1 MPSPATQNSHVPV
14 ALLSRRARLN
24 ALAAALVAPL
34 AAAVVLAIP
43 AAADAQGAPPAPPFP
58 AAATQSAIDLT
69 ASAADGWR
77 TAQPARARHAMV
89 VTNQHLATEVGLA
102 VLREGGNAVDAAVAV
117 GFALAVVD
125 PCCGNVGG
133 GGFLTAR
140 LADGRTLFLDFR
152 ERAPLAAR
160 AAMFQD
166 KDGNVIPGASTDSWN
181 AVATPGTVMGLAE
194 ALSRYGTMPLAKV
207 MAPAIRLARE
217 GFVLTPGDAAIMAR
231 SADKFARTPEASAI
245 FLKDGR
251 PYAAGET
258 LVQSDLAASLEAIA
272 RGGPKAFYRGPLARR
287 VAAASKAGGGLLT
300 ARDFA
305 RYTVQWDQPV
315 TCGYRGYTVIA
326 PPPPSSGGTTLCEI
340 LQVIEGYPLA
350 QWGYGSADATH
361 VMAEAERFAFADRN
375 ESLGDPAFVTNPV
388 AQLISP
394 ERAAQIRA
402 RIRMDRATPSSEVK
416 GGIPAHEGD
425 HTTHY
430 SVLDAAGNAVS
441 VTYTINY
448 LFGSGL
454 IARGTGFFL
463 NNEMD
468 DFTAKP
474 GVPNGFGL
482 VQGAANAI
490 APGKRPLSSMTPT
503 VVTRDGKVAMITGSP
518 GGSTIITTVLQS
530 IVNVV
535 DFGMN
540 MQAAVDAPRFHHQWL
555 PDQISFHQ
563 GYLTP
568 ETRASLEARGHKLVE
583 QPGWG
588 ADEAI
593 RIDAETGLIEGA
605 NDVRRPAG
613 LAAGY

>member
-1 MPSPATQNSHVPV
+1 MTAHHPQSFEFFVAALASARRRRTTA
-14 ALLSRRARLN
+14 ALLALS
-24 ALAAALVAPL
+24 ALAGCASVPARVSTAPP
-34 AAAVVLAIP
+34 P
-43 AAADAQGAPPAPPFP
+43 AAPGVP
-58 AAATQSAIDLT
+58 SAIDLT
-69 ASAADGWR
+69 GSQTDAWR
-77 TAQPARARHAMV
+77 TAQPVRATHAMV
-89 VTNQHLATEVGLA
+89 VTNQHLATKVGLD
-102 VLREGGNAVDAAVAV
+102 VLRQGGNAVDAAVAV

-125 PCCGNVGG
+125 PCCGNIGG

-152 ERAPLAAR
+152 ERAPLAAS
-160 AAMFQD
+160 ATMFQD
-166 KDGNVIPGASTDSWN
+166 KDGNVITGASTDSWN

-194 ALSRYGTMPLAKV
+194 ALRRYGTLPLAKV

-217 GFVLTPGDAAIMAR
+217 GFVLTEGDAAIMAR
-231 SADKFARTPEASAI
+231 SADKFARSPAAAAA

-251 PYAAGET
+251 TYAAGER
-258 LVQSDLAASLEAIA
+258 LVQADLAATLEAVA
-272 RGGPKAFYRGPLARR
+272 KGGPDAFYKGAIAQD
-287 VAAASKAGGGLLT
+287 VAKASQAGGGLLT
-300 ARDFA
+300 TRDFA
-305 RYTVQWDQPV
+305 EYTVRWDKPV
-315 TCGYRGYTVIA
+315 TCAYRGHRVIA

-340 LQVIEGYPLA
+340 LQVIEAYPLA

-375 ESLGDPAFVTNPV
+375 ESLGDPAFVRNPV
-388 AQLISP
+388 DALISP
-394 ERAAQIRA
+394 ARAAAIRA
-402 RIRMDRATPSSEVK
+402 RIRMDKATPSAEVK
-416 GGIPAHEGD
+416 GGVAAQEGD

-454 IARGTGFFL
+454 IAGRTGFFL

-503 VVTRDGKVAMITGSP
+503 ILTKDGKVFMITGSP

-568 ETRASLEARGHKLVE
+568 DVRAALEARGHKLVE
-583 QPGWG
+583 APGWG

-593 RIDAETGLIEGA
+593 LIDPVTGMIEGA

>member
-1 MPSPATQNSHVPV
+1 MTAHATQSFEFSASTPP
-14 ALLSRRARLN
+14 RR
-24 ALAAALVAPL
+24 PL
-34 AAAVVLAIP
+34 AALLAGVTILLAGCSGGSAQVASTPPPPPP
-43 AAADAQGAPPAPPFP
+43 AA
-58 AAATQSAIDLT
+58 QSAIDLT
-69 ASAADGWR
+69 GSQTDAWR
-77 TAQPARARHAMV
+77 DAQPVRAAHAMV
-89 VTNQHLATEVGLA
+89 VTNQHLATEIGLD
-102 VLREGGNAVDAAVAV
+102 VLRRGGNAVDAAVAV

-125 PCCGNVGG
+125 PCCGNIGG

-152 ERAPLAAR
+152 ERAPLAAT
-160 AAMFQD
+160 ATMFQD
-166 KDGNVIPGASTDSWN
+166 ADGNVIKGASTDSWN

-194 ALSRYGTMPLAKV
+194 ALQRYGTLPLAKV
-207 MAPAIRLARE
+207 MAPAIRLARD
-217 GFVLTPGDAAIMAR
+217 GFVLTDGDVAIMAR
-231 SADKFARTPEASAI
+231 SADKFARTPAAAAV
-245 FLKDGR
+245 FLKDGKT
-251 PYAAGET
+251 YAAGER
-258 LVQSDLAASLEAIA
+258 LVQTDLAATLEAIA
-272 RGGPKAFYRGPLARR
+272 KGGPDAFYKGPIAQA
-287 VAAASKAGGGLLT
+287 VADASKAGRGLLT
-300 ARDFA
+300 TRDFA
-305 RYTVQWDQPV
+305 EYTVRWDKPV
-315 TCGYRGYTVIA
+315 TCGYRGLGIIA

-340 LQVIEGYPLA
+340 LQVIEPYPLA

-375 ESLGDPAFVTNPV
+375 ESLGDPAFVHNPV
-388 AQLISP
+388 EALISP
-394 ERAAQIRA
+394 ARAAAIRA
-402 RIRMDRATPSSEVK
+402 RIRMDKATPSSEVK
-416 GGIPAHEGD
+416 GGVPAQEGD

-430 SVLDAAGNAVS
+430 SVLDASGNAVS

-454 IARGTGFFL
+454 IAGKTGFFL

-503 VVTRDGKVAMITGSP
+503 IVTKDGKVFMITGSP

-568 ETRASLEARGHKLVE
+568 EVRAALEARGHKLVE

-593 RIDAETGLIEGA
+593 LVDPVTGTIEGA

>member
-1 MPSPATQNSHVPV
+1 MLAGVTILLAGCSGGSAQV
-14 ALLSRRARLN
+14 AST
-24 ALAAALVAPL
+24 PPPPP
-34 AAAVVLAIP
+34 P
-43 AAADAQGAPPAPPFP
+43 AA
-58 AAATQSAIDLT
+58 QSAIDLT
-69 ASAADGWR
+69 GSQTDAWRDAPPVRAA
-77 TAQPARARHAMV
+77 HAMV
-89 VTNQHLATEVGLA
+89 VTNQHLATEIGLD
-102 VLREGGNAVDAAVAV
+102 VLRRGGNAVDAAVAV

-125 PCCGNVGG
+125 PCCGNIGG

-152 ERAPLAAR
+152 ERAPLAAT
-160 AAMFQD
+160 ATMFQD
-166 KDGNVIPGASTDSWN
+166 AAGNVIKGASTDSWN

-194 ALSRYGTMPLAKV
+194 ALQRYGTLPLAKV
-207 MAPAIRLARE
+207 MAPAIRLARD
-217 GFVLTPGDAAIMAR
+217 GFVLTEGDVAIMAR
-231 SADKFARTPEASAI
+231 SADKFARTPGAAAA
-245 FLKDGR
+245 FLKGGR
-251 PYAAGET
+251 TYAAGER
-258 LVQSDLAASLEAIA
+258 LVQADLAATLEAIA
-272 RGGPKAFYRGPLARR
+272 KGGPDAFYKGPIAQA
-287 VAAASKAGGGLLT
+287 VADASKAGGGLLT
-300 ARDFA
+300 TRDFA
-305 RYTVQWDQPV
+305 EYTVRWDKPV
-315 TCGYRGYTVIA
+315 TCGYRGLGIIA

-340 LQVIEGYPLA
+340 LQVIEPYPLA

-375 ESLGDPAFVTNPV
+375 ESLGDPAFVNNPV
-388 AQLISP
+388 EALISP
-394 ERAAQIRA
+394 ARAAAIRA
-402 RIRMDRATPSSEVK
+402 RIRMDKATPSSEVK
-416 GGIPAHEGD
+416 GGVPAQEGD

-430 SVLDAAGNAVS
+430 SVLDASGNAVS

-454 IARGTGFFL
+454 IAGKTGFFL

-503 VVTRDGKVAMITGSP
+503 IVTKDGKVFMITGSP

-555 PDQISFHQ
+555 PDQIAFHH
-563 GYLTP
+563 GYLTDP
-568 ETRASLEARGHKLVE
+568 VRAELEARGHKLVE

-593 RIDAETGLIEGA
+593 LVDPATGTIEGA